1 MHKRNR
7 YRVFYII
14 THSWRKATPNY
25 KQAIFVSSEKRR
37 NLIFNFIFRSHST
50 STISTCTCT
59 FVLNI
64 LFAKIVCLPRANMSI
79 QAKII
84 GAAISWS
91 LKRCKDIMFVTTVC
105 AMLFVINFYT
115 LHFRK
120 QIISEVENKLMC
132 KKLKVTYIDIVFLL
146 EAA

>member
-1 MHKRNR
+1 
-7 YRVFYII
+7 
-14 THSWRKATPNY
+14 
-25 KQAIFVSSEKRR
+25 
-37 NLIFNFIFRSHST
+37 
-50 STISTCTCT
+50 
-59 FVLNI
+59 
-64 LFAKIVCLPRANMSI
+64 
-79 QAKII
+79 
-84 GAAISWS
+84 
-91 LKRCKDIMFVTTVC
+91 MFVTTVC